1 MSHGQQQI
9 EERPARTGERGTG
22 ETRKRGAND
31 SPLIGHIMA
40 AMREYKAV
48 TIKIAEELG
57 FEHREEPT
65 AEEVKKY
72 LLDIPMNP
80 DDYAL
85 LHKIGGK
92 LTLCRMILDD
102 LHEALNISPAEM
114 DEATAL
120 VSYAYDVC
128 GSLAES
134 KTMSE
139 GRLSRKEPCG

>member
-57 FEHREEPT
+57 FEHREEPS
-65 AEEVKKY
+65 ADEVKRY
-72 LLDIPMNP
+72 LLDIPMDA

-92 LTLCRMILDD
+92 LTFCSMILDD
-102 LHEALNISPAEM
+102 LRQALSISPAVM
-114 DEATAL
+114 DQADEL

-128 GSLAES
+128 GS
-134 KTMSE
+134 
-139 GRLSRKEPCG
+139 

>member
-1 MSHGQQQI
+1 
-9 EERPARTGERGTG
+9 
-22 ETRKRGAND
+22 
-31 SPLIGHIMA
+31 MA

-57 FEHREEPT
+57 FEHLEERT

-72 LLDIPMNP
+72 LLDIPMDP

-92 LTLCRMILDD
+92 LTMCRMILDD
-102 LHEALNISPAEM
+102 LRQALNISPAEM
-114 DEATAL
+114 DEAAEL

-139 GRLSRKEPCG
+139 GRLSRREPCG